1 MKFDDRGLFH
11 MDEAELVQVFSV
23 AFSRMLERD
32 AELFSARKPQE
43 RTFMFRFAHELAV
56 LFAFAENYRQNGKPV
71 LSLDVEYNRDGS
83 EVKTP
88 HGIVNSDQHRWIAP
102 DIILHERGSKVHGYR
117 NDIFVCEMKKKDL
130 PFKEDSK
137 RIRAFLK
144 LRKYKFGIDFY
155 HFTEQ
160 DYAFDLYQRDYE
172 RHRYVFDRNE
182 KAFRRTD
189 LT

>member
-1 MKFDDRGLFH
+1 

-88 HGIVNSDQHRWIAP
+88 HGIVNSD
-102 DIILHERGSKVHGYR
+102 
-117 NDIFVCEMKKKDL
+117 
-130 PFKEDSK
+130 
-137 RIRAFLK
+137 
-144 LRKYKFGIDFY
+144 
-155 HFTEQ
+155 
-160 DYAFDLYQRDYE
+160 
-172 RHRYVFDRNE
+172 
-182 KAFRRTD
+182 
-189 LT
+189 